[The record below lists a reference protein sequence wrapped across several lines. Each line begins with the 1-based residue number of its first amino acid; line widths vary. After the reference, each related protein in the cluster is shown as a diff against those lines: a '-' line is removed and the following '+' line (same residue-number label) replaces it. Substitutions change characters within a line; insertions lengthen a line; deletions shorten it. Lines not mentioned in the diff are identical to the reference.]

1 MSENVTTTV
10 TPPPSRHVTKRPRR
24 AVIAGWVT
32 FFLLLISTL
41 VPLPYIVERPG
52 PTVNVLG
59 DYQGVELINVP
70 DPAPVD
76 GQLLMT
82 TVTISGVPSQW
93 LTATNLLRAL
103 LSDETAVAP
112 REVLFPDNLSAAQS
126 QQISQAQMNT
136 SQENAVIAALESMG
150 YDLDVELEVA
160 LITDESDAKNKL
172 ALEDVLVSVAAPNM
186 PTLSHPSYRELTS
199 LLAQVPAG
207 TNVRVQV
214 EREGKAESYD
224 IETIAPPVDQTGA
237 PSRDGSLLGI
247 GLYTHLKNNPGVEFS
262 LGDQIGGPSA
272 GMMFALGIIDK
283 LTEES
288 LTGANTI
295 AGTGTIAI
303 DGSVG
308 PIGGINQKML
318 GAKRD
323 GARYFLVPDGNWSEA
338 KDNVPSGMTA
348 IRVATLDQALQTL
361 REISTSKD
369 ITLPH
374 EVG

>member
-1 MSENVTTTV
+1 MNENVTAPL
-10 TPPPSRHVTKRPRR
+10 TPSAARHAPRR
-24 AVIAGWVT
+24 SRRGVIAGWVT

-59 DYQGVELINVP
+59 EYEGAELINVP
-70 DPAPVD
+70 DPAKVD
-76 GQLLMT
+76 GELLMT

-103 LSDETAVAP
+103 LSNETSVAP

-136 SQENAVIAALESMG
+136 SQENAIIAALESMG

-160 LITDESDAKNKL
+160 VITDESDANNKL
-172 ALEDVLVSVAAPNM
+172 AVDDVLVSIAAPNL
-186 PTLSHPSYRELTS
+186 PTLTNPSYRELVS
-199 LLAQVPAG
+199 LLAQVPVG
-207 TNVRVQV
+207 TKVHVQAK
-214 EREGKAESYD
+214 RDGKTENYD
-224 IETIAPPVDQTGA
+224 IATIAPPVDATGT
-237 PSRDGSLLGI
+237 PVREGSLLGI

-283 LTEES
+283 LTAES
-288 LTGANTI
+288 LTGGNTI
-295 AGTGTIAI
+295 AGTGTINI

-308 PIGGINQKML
+308 PIGGIVQKML

-323 GARYFLVPDGNWSEA
+323 GARYFLVPEDNWDEA
-338 KDNVPSGMTA
+338 SGHVPGGMTA
-348 IRVATLDQALQTL
+348 VRVATLDEALKTL
-361 REISTSKD
+361 HEIAAGKD
-369 ITLPH
+369 VTCPH
-374 EVG
+374 EAG